1 MKKEDTYAKNPQT
14 IKIIKSVRIRMDI
27 TFRRTI
33 VRMTFGFST
42 ETISQ
47 KTVQKKPNQTK
58 QKH

>member
-14 IKIIKSVRIRMDI
+14 IKMIKSVRIRMGI
-27 TFRRTI
+27 TFRRTT

-47 KTVQKKPNQTK
+47 KTVQKKQNQTK